1 MPRRGPESIP
11 WGDKAMGFSLHPDL
25 ARDTVEVTRL
35 PLCRVGLMND
45 ANYPWLIL
53 SPMLPGL
60 RDFHDV
66 PARHHAALMA
76 EIAVASRALQRA
88 CKPDKIN
95 VAALGNVTPQ
105 LHIHVIA
112 RFASDPA
119 WAKAVWGVVP
129 PKPYETAALG
139 ETIARIRTALA
150 A

>member
-1 MPRRGPESIP
+1 MS
-11 WGDKAMGFSLHPDL
+11 FVLHPDIV
-25 ARDTVEVTRL
+25 RDTAEVARL

-45 ANYPWLIL
+45 CTYPWLVL

-60 RDFHDV
+60 RDLHDV
-66 PARHHAALMA
+66 PAPHHGALMA
-76 EIAVASRALQRA
+76 EITRASRALQRIYA
-88 CKPDKIN
+88 PDKIN

-112 RFASDPA
+112 RLAGDPA
-119 WAKAVWGVVP
+119 WAKPVWGIVP
-129 PKPYETAALG
+129 RKPYEPAAMG